1 MELAVSF
8 VQAAAQYDTKRVLEK
23 EYMPNV
29 RGLKHFILAAGVEKM
44 NDKDLLEVVFD
55 GHEDDELVWNTD
67 EQMTDA
73 FDEKIEELG
82 L

>member
-8 VQAAAQYDTKRVLEK
+8 VQAAAQYDLQRSPEK

-29 RGLKHFILAAGVEKM
+29 RGLKRFILDAGVEKM
-44 NDKDLLEVVFD
+44 NDKDLLEIAFH
-55 GHEDDELVWNTD
+55 GHENDELDWDTD
-67 EQMTDA
+67 EEMTAA
-73 FDEKIEELG
+73 FDERIEELG